1 LFFHVFVGGFF
12 HNGVELVLV
21 GVEVKEPIKE
31 TNNSRLLKKIGEYLK
46 SDSYMYAFLVAPSQ
60 SISSPIGTFT
70 SDFVFNLNFE

>member
-1 LFFHVFVGGFF
+1 M
-12 HNGVELVLV
+12 ELVLV

-31 TNNSRLLKKIGEYLK
+31 TNNNRLLKKIGEYLK
-46 SDSYMYAFLVAPSQ
+46 SDSYMYASLVAPPQ